1 MRTGAGGLLW
11 MLHIQLYPV
20 GCAAFH
26 REAQAF
32 MAVFGLQ
39 SGDGIVQ
46 KIVNA
51 AFANGSTGEFAPR
64 CG

>member
-1 MRTGAGGLLW
+1 